1 VRRVTA
7 LLFSQGHHLDHGA
20 KITAFSIARAFV
32 AERIEDIGYLFRE
45 GLGDVEA
52 MVADIEEGA
61 AVAEAV
67 LEVGQVVIDA
77 VKGAKPPDKAKG
89 DLLAESR

>member
-1 VRRVTA
+1 MA
-7 LLFSQGHHLDHGA
+7 
-20 KITAFSIARAFV
+20 
-32 AERIEDIGYLFRE
+32 
-45 GLGDVEA
+45 
-52 MVADIEEGA
+52 ADIEEGA